1 MSSISPLSLNSG
13 QSASYASVNLADSI
27 ARQQQSIRRLSS
39 GSKITNASDDA
50 GGVAV
55 AARLGAA
62 SKRMGAVTSN
72 IANAQSFLQ
81 NQDSVLKSMS
91 KMLER
96 MSELQAMFADQTKN
110 STDRSNYTTE
120 FDSLADSLQE
130 ISTNSRFNGNS
141 LISGATGLNIT
152 VSETLSGNYQLANIG
167 GILNQDFSELSI
179 GGDGTKSSVIG
190 TNSNFDELT
199 SIAYAHGTDNIGD
212 SFSVNGVSFA
222 IMESDRMTDILDRIN
237 ASLDVTASVEPTSD
251 PAAWWAHRLKFES
264 NRSGPTAVS
273 VTVTSSDNIWNAHF
287 GLGSLTTTNGSY
299 SSTQATDALNEA
311 ISKMS
316 SARAANGADQ
326 SLLHFYYELG
336 QSTITNY
343 GEAISKLSDV
353 DVAEESTKL
362 AKYNTLIQAG
372 LTMLAQANVTADY
385 ALRLLR

>member
-1 MSSISPLSLNSG
+1 MSSISNLSLNVSR
-13 QSASYASVNLADSI
+13 SASYAAVNLADSI

-62 SKRMGAVTSN
+62 RKRMGAVTSN

-91 KMLER
+91 KILER

-152 VSETLSGNYQLANIG
+152 VSETLSGNYQLANVG
-167 GILNQDFSELSI
+167 GILNQDFSALSI
-179 GGDGTKSSVIG
+179 GGDGAKSSVIG
-190 TNSNFDELT
+190 RNANFEELT
-199 SIAYAHGTDNIGD
+199 SIDSAHGTNNIGA
-212 SFSVNGVSFA
+212 SVSVNGVSFA
-222 IMESDRMTDILDRIN
+222 IMESDRMTDILSRIS
-237 ASLDVTASVEPTSD
+237 ASLDVTASVEPSSD

-264 NRSGPTAVS
+264 NLSGPTAVS
-273 VTVTSSDNIWNAHF
+273 VTSLDAIWNVHF
-287 GLGSLTTTNGSY
+287 GLDTLTTTNGSY
-299 SSTQATDALNEA
+299 SSTQATDAVNEA
-311 ISKMS
+311 INKMS